1 MSWAAVGISAVSMG
15 VSLYGSSKSAAQQRE
30 AASNN
35 AYLSRLQ
42 AASTAAVTRYQAK
55 LNYQTAMTQSAM
67 QHQNATVL
75 HNAAGVIVKNGDEQI
90 QRMYAQEKRDASEI
104 TAAYASSG
112 VQSDSG
118 SAQVVQGYNASM
130 NQLKR
135 MDTLYGI
142 NTAAA
147 DKDWQG
153 VMSDYQSQLTAETA
167 QQFKYAEQ
175 MADWNEK
182 MGIASAGVQQSVAN
196 ANADA
201 TQIQGYSNAIG
212 SLASGYSSYA
222 EQKYRSSLTPR
233 NNRLGSGGAID

>member
-1 MSWAAVGISAVSMG
+1 MSWAAVGISVFSAGMSI
-15 VSLYGSSKSAAQQRE
+15 YGSSKSAAAQRE
-30 AASNN
+30 AASQN

-42 AASTAAVTRYQAK
+42 ASSTAAVTRYQAK

-75 HNAAGVIVKNGDEQI
+75 HNAADVIIKNGDEQI
-90 QRMYAQEKRDASEI
+90 SRMYSQEKRDASEI

-142 NTAAA
+142 NISAA

-167 QQFKYAEQ
+167 QQFKYAEK
-175 MADWNEK
+175 MADWNEQ
-182 MGIASAGVQQSVAN
+182 MGIASAGVQQYVAN

-201 TQIQGYSNAIG
+201 TQIQGYGSALG

-222 EQKYRSSLTPR
+222 QQKYRSSLTPR
-233 NNRLGSGGAID
+233 NTRLGSGGAID